1 MNAVAP
7 TATTSSIAAFVPAPA
22 RLGAYIDAAR
32 RDTNIR
38 PVPSDVQDAAWQHV
52 RAAEALLK
60 PATPTAMMAW
70 LNALAGAVVNPP
82 GDEDIKRRATAI
94 WEVCSDLPIGV
105 WCKAMRLAWCK
116 TPGGKFWPAAG
127 ELYQHLA
134 DYAATIRNEVRGCE
148 KILAMANQ
156 AAPQEDDPRKD
167 PAQQESVRATMA
179 AWRAEQAARLEAM
192 AAQDRAGR
200 PVTSGAV
207 VSDETLLAIH
217 ERDAAAG
224 NAASAMRAAGL
235 RRKLGIEPAE
245 AARASA

>member
-1 MNAVAP
+1 MTDVVRAP
-7 TATTSSIAAFVPAPA
+7 VSSGSIAAFVPAAA
-22 RLGAYIDAAR
+22 RLGAYIEAAK

-38 PVPSDVQDAAWQHV
+38 PVPADVQDAAWQHV

-60 PATPTAMMAW
+60 PGTSTAMMAW

-82 GDEDIKRRATAI
+82 AKEETERRSTAI
-94 WEVCSDLPIGV
+94 WEVCGELPIGV
-105 WCKAMRLAWCK
+105 WCRATRLSWCRSER
-116 TPGGKFWPAAG
+116 GKFWPAAG

-134 DYAATIRNEVRGCE
+134 EHAATIRNEVRGCE
-148 KILAMANQ
+148 KILAIANQ
-156 AAPQEDDPRKD
+156 AAPQEDDPRQD
-167 PAQQESVRATMA
+167 PAQQEAVRATMA

-207 VSDETLLAIH
+207 VSDETLLAIA

-235 RRKLGIEPAE
+235 RRKLGIEQQS
-245 AARASA
+245 ARASA